1 MSTPYQKEVLLRP
14 AVEFYSGMV
23 SATSA
28 FFLIAMPGLLMIP
41 WTIAYVAA
49 TFFTI
54 IAIYDCYRGYVILR
68 YRRAISRQGPFEIRS
83 HKVPVYEDRLYIGT
97 GFEWGQRHTQR
108 YLDTFDDKYLPF
120 IKKQEFHFARGIQR
134 LFSKIPLLSLIS
146 YYLRQT
152 WVLNPWPPVAPL
164 SGDVSLNGVEHHQ
177 SKAFLP
183 KSDRRQHTYM
193 AGATGTGK
201 TEAMELMVV
210 QDIHRKS
217 RDCVIVFDPK
227 GSASLLKT
235 MYAESILA
243 GREEDFTVFHL
254 GFPEIS
260 AMYNATGNFSR
271 ITEVSS
277 RLANQLPDGGDSS
290 AFKEFGW
297 QFINLVVRV
306 SDEMTIP
313 VTLVSIRKYIGDV
326 GPLYLNYSKM
336 SLDRKY
342 GSTWV
347 EWFNDEI
354 RSVVEAEEK
363 SNNRAVIGYL
373 SGRPVEEQA
382 MHNLLRK
389 GQFVLSDS
397 QLFLDLEEVLKM
409 SASHYSKLVA
419 SVRPLL
425 DKLTAGQLELMMS
438 PSEAE
443 IESGRRLLEWEQ
455 VIRKKG
461 IVYIGLDAMA
471 DFTVASAVGNAMLMD
486 FVSTAS
492 RIYKEGVLGD
502 TPGGI
507 QSEEI
512 AVWMYL
518 DEVDALVGDEF
529 IPMVNKIRGA
539 GVGIVALSQAV
550 QDFEVA
556 LNSVAKQ
563 KVIIGN
569 FNNVIMFRV
578 RNKETAA
585 LIADQSPTVRVLQ
598 LTDITTATDTDNML
612 DGSLF
617 KSSNE
622 DRSTNTETPMITE
635 WMVMRLPI
643 GQAFASVEGGRLM
656 KLHYPFRV
664 RDYRQLIPDSIVE
677 MAGQMERRYR
687 AGNDWYK
694 QIA

>member
-1 MSTPYQKEVLLRP
+1 MSSRYQKEVLLRP
-14 AVEFYSGMV
+14 AVELYSALVAG
-23 SATSA
+23 TSA
-28 FFLIAMPGLLMIP
+28 FCLISMPGLLMIP
-41 WTIAYVAA
+41 WAIAYGASVL
-49 TFFTI
+49 FLMVGC
-54 IAIYDCYRGYVILR
+54 YDFYRGYCILH
-68 YRRAISRQGPFEIRS
+68 YRRGISRQGPFEIRGNR
-83 HKVPVYEDRLYIGT
+83 VPVYQDRLYIGT
-97 GFEWGQRHTQR
+97 GFEWGQKHTQR
-108 YLDTFDDKYLPF
+108 YLDTFDDKYLPY
-120 IKKQEFHFARGIQR
+120 IKKSEHHLARRVERMLRQV
-134 LFSKIPLLSLIS
+134 PVLSVVAFFLK
-146 YYLRQT
+146 QT
-152 WVLNPWPPVAPL
+152 WVLNPWPPKAPL
-164 SGDVSLNGVEHHQ
+164 GGDVSLNGVEHRQH
-177 SKAFLP
+177 KVFLP

-193 AGATGTGK
+193 AGSTGTGK
-201 TEAMELMVV
+201 TEAMELMIV
-210 QDIHRKS
+210 QDIHRSS

-235 MYAESILA
+235 MYAEAINA
-243 GREEDFTVFHL
+243 GRADDFTVFHL
-254 GFPEIS
+254 GFPDIS

-297 QFINLVVRV
+297 QFMNLVVRV

-313 VTLVSIRKYIGDV
+313 VTLVSIRKYIGDI
-326 GPLYLNYSKM
+326 GPLYLNYARQALTS
-336 SLDRKY
+336 KY
-342 GSTWV
+342 GPVWI
-347 EWFNDEI
+347 EHFNDEV
-354 RSVVEAEEK
+354 RAVVDAEAK
-363 SNNRAVIGYL
+363 SSKSSVIGYL

-382 MHNLLRK
+382 LHNLLRK
-389 GQFVLSDS
+389 GGFVLSEN
-397 QLFLDLEEVLKM
+397 QLFLDLEEVFKM
-409 SASHYSKLVA
+409 SASHYGKLVA

-425 DKLTAGQLELMMS
+425 DKLTAGQLELIMS
-438 PSEAE
+438 PSEEE
-443 IESGRRLLEWEQ
+443 ISNGRKLLEWEQ
-455 VIRKKG
+455 IIRKKG

-507 QSEEI
+507 PSEEI
-512 AVWMYL
+512 SVWMYL

-578 RNKETAA
+578 RNVETAA

-598 LTDITTATDTDNML
+598 LTDITTAQDTDNML

-617 KSSNE
+617 KSANE
-622 DRSTNTETPMITE
+622 DRSTHTETAMITE

-656 KLHYPFRV
+656 KLHFPFRV
-664 RDYRQLIPDSIVE
+664 RQYDQHIPSSITD
-677 MAGQMERRYR
+677 MALQMERRYR

-694 QIA
+694 QD